1 MSFWLS
7 DLEGL
12 GLQAVLFGLVGYT
25 AFRVGCALLPDSAD
39 LLERIGFVGLVGVM
53 GWLALLQVLGLLG
66 VLWLPVVIA
75 CLAVSAGVSRLLLS
89 PPRKLRWSGSHA
101 PLGVV
106 AVAVPVAA
114 LAVVETLWSP
124 PSFTFS
130 FDTLHYHIVNAV
142 QYLDSGSIRSLP
154 FAQPGDNT
162 GAAPGNGSL
171 LLLAVML
178 PFHTAA
184 LVDLPNLLCAGLLVA
199 VTALLMREL
208 GRGAWTGV
216 AAGLVVVTTVCFF
229 QTQMQSAYD
238 DSLALLGLMS
248 AMAFGLRSA
257 RTGERAPLL
266 LAGAS
271 LAIAIGTKDAYIL
284 PGAVVAAV
292 LLWANRASWSP
303 GWMLAFLAAMLSL
316 SLCWYVRDWA
326 VTGDPLFPQTVR
338 IGPTVLFAGLDG
350 TAAAFSNVDPS
361 LAGVFLGGAGATVT
375 QWLEYVLMNFGM
387 GLAAVAISPVLAL
400 WSRGRARLVAT
411 VAVGCSIAY
420 GITPFT
426 GSAAPSQLNAGTRFL
441 LPAVA
446 FGVVALSAALTGRW
460 FRVWRAV
467 ALGVDAALL
476 IDVGAVTGFISPA
489 LLVDAAIVAGCVLA
503 ALYWWRPLRG
513 FAGHRA
519 VRGGAAVALLAVT
532 ILVTARLQ
540 PSAGPTLVETA
551 LDAARDPGS
560 PVVVM
565 DVGDVTAL
573 LGPRLDVNIVA
584 AGQGPVGAERPI
596 RSAAQLTSRIE
607 ALHPA
612 AVVVGHEGLFD
623 VVPAGWAP
631 PPTWR
636 PLGTE
641 DGSVVYEP

>member
-12 GLQAVLFGLVGYT
+12 GLQAILFGLVGFT

-89 PPRKLRWSGSHA
+89 PPRKLRLSGS
-101 PLGVV
+101 PVPWGVV

-124 PSFTFS
+124 PSSTFS
-130 FDTLHYHIVNAV
+130 FDTLHYHIVNAA

-199 VTALLMREL
+199 ITALLMREL
-208 GRGAWTGV
+208 GRAAWTGV

-257 RTGERAPLL
+257 
-266 LAGAS
+266 
-271 LAIAIGTKDAYIL
+271 
-284 PGAVVAAV
+284 
-292 LLWANRASWSP
+292 
-303 GWMLAFLAAMLSL
+303 
-316 SLCWYVRDWA
+316 
-326 VTGDPLFPQTVR
+326 QTVR

-350 TAAAFSNVDPS
+350 TAAAFSDVDPS
-361 LAGVFLGGAGATVT
+361 LVGVFLGGAGATVT

-400 WSRGRARLVAT
+400 WYRGRARLVAT
-411 VAVGCSIAY
+411 VAVGCSVAY
-420 GITPFT
+420 GLTPFT

-446 FGVVALSAALTGRW
+446 FGVVALSAVLTGRW
-460 FRVWRAV
+460 FRVWTAV
-467 ALGVDAALL
+467 ALGVGAALL
-476 IDVGAVTGFISPA
+476 IDVGILTGFMSLA
-489 LLVDAAIVAGCVLA
+489 LFVVAAVVAGCVLA
-503 ALYWWRPLRG
+503 AIYCWRPLQALAR
-513 FAGHRA
+513 HRA
-519 VRGGAAVALLAVT
+519 AVGGAAIAVLLLI

-540 PSAGPTLVETA
+540 PSGGPTPVDTA
-551 LDAARDPGS
+551 LDVARDSGAS
-560 PVVVM
+560 VLVM
-565 DVGDVTAL
+565 DVGNVAAI
-573 LGPRLDVNIVA
+573 LGPRLDVHIVA
-584 AGQGPVGAERPI
+584 AGEGPVGAERPI

-623 VVPAGWAP
+623 VVPEDWAP

-636 PLGTE
+636 TLGTE